1 MPRPIKDN
9 KNFEISR
16 SIVYNGKDNNFHM
29 ASMSA
34 CTDHFEIGFLISGS
48 HHVYSTD
55 GEWDVL
61 KGYVGTIHIGL
72 SKASHDFSVCYNPH
86 IALIERS
93 YLWLK

>member
-1 MPRPIKDN
+1 M
-9 KNFEISR
+9 
-16 SIVYNGKDNNFHM
+16 IVYFVKDYNFHI
-29 ASMSA
+29 ASLSS

-72 SKASHDFSVCYNPH
+72 QHQTFYTSNEVHNG
-86 IALIERS
+86 ILI
-93 YLWLK
+93 K

>member
-1 MPRPIKDN
+1 MLFLYLKSLDGVKIMPRPIKDN

-34 CTDHFEIGFLISGS
+34 CIDHFEIGFLISGS

-55 GEWDVL
+55 GEC
-61 KGYVGTIHIGL
+61 IG
-72 SKASHDFSVCYNPH
+72 
-86 IALIERS
+86 
-93 YLWLK
+93 